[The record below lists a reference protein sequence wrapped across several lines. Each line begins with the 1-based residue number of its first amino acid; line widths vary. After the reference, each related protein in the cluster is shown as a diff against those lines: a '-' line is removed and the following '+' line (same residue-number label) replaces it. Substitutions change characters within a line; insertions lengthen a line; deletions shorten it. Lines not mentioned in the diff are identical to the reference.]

1 MIEGKAVAVAH
12 FLTLLLGWNS
22 EMEKPISSSML
33 WSVEHLQALQ
43 IR

>member
-12 FLTLLLGWNS
+12 FPTLLLGQNS

-33 WSVEHLQALQ
+33 WRVEHLQPLQ